1 MSSNINKKQDQSVRL
16 LLKSEKKFGIQ
27 DFKTYLRFG
36 NNVNHLKENLIK
48 NIKNL
53 KNKYQKLI
61 GYGSPAKATTLLNF
75 YSLDSNFIDFTI
87 EDNALKQGKLIPGV
101 NIPIKKPINRKIK
114 NSVLIVLAWNYFNK
128 SE

>member
-1 MSSNINKKQDQSVRL
+1 M
-16 LLKSEKKFGIQ
+16 
-27 DFKTYLRFG
+27 
-36 NNVNHLKENLIK
+36 
-48 NIKNL
+48 
-53 KNKYQKLI
+53 I

-114 NSVLIVLAWNYFNK
+114 NSVLIVLAWNYFNEIK
-128 SE
+128 NKNKKYFNKIISIKDLEKKN